1 MRHMRI
7 RSTATGYDIIV
18 VRRGGYRRTYK
29 MSAATMRRF
38 YRHSQGDISYQP
50 KARPKPGAP
59 PGPPVRCR
67 R

>member
-29 MSAATMRRF
+29 NVTAATMRRF
-38 YRHSQGDISYQP
+38 YRHSQGDISLS
-50 KARPKPGAP
+50 A
-59 PGPPVRCR
+59 
-67 R
+67 